1 MSKLNVDQQ
10 TPFMD
15 KQRPACDK
23 SSTLNIF
30 IPVSVRK
37 WSMARPITSC
47 WIAWVIKF
55 C

>member
-23 SSTLNIF
+23 SSTLSIF

-37 WSMARPITSC
+37 WSMAYLMVNC
-47 WIAWVIKF
+47 WMA
-55 C
+55 

>member
-23 SSTLNIF
+23 SSTLSISIHANGK
-30 IPVSVRK
+30 R
-37 WSMARPITSC
+37 WSMAYLMVNC
-47 WIAWVIKF
+47 WMA
-55 C
+55 

>member
-23 SSTLNIF
+23 SLALNIS
-30 IPVSVRK
+30 IHANGKR
-37 WSMARPITSC
+37 WSKEILHGRNAS
-47 WIAWVIKF
+47 WS
-55 C
+55 